1 MKSIISYST
10 ICPKYSP
17 EQEEKL
23 KQKIM
28 TIANQIDQIDNKH
41 PDFRDHCKC
50 FREVMQT
57 VFWVFVVRI
66 GSCSLPPSSSSRE
79 PSNPLT
85 SGP

>member
-28 TIANQIDQIDNKH
+28 NFAKQIDEIDNKH

-57 VFWVFVVRI
+57 IFWVFVVSTC
-66 GSCSLPPSSSSRE
+66 SCSLLRSSSSRE
-79 PSNPLT
+79 PSSQLT